1 LTTFQAR
8 DIIRPEPAGW
18 NKVKTIISVRAIS
31 CLQPT
36 GICLSTITG
45 PTQTMQPLPR
55 QEGRVTL
62 FALLLIVFAAS
73 MSYWLWRAHAQVSL
87 EIELACRIPAA
98 ETCVSAKA
106 RYMDSFYAAW
116 FSQMFPWILPF
127 IPAFIYVFFFRWLR
141 RNKQPPVA

>member
-1 LTTFQAR
+1 
-8 DIIRPEPAGW
+8 
-18 NKVKTIISVRAIS
+18 
-31 CLQPT
+31 
-36 GICLSTITG
+36 
-45 PTQTMQPLPR
+45 MQPLSQPLSR
-55 QEGRVTL
+55 QEGRATL

-98 ETCVSAKA
+98 DACVSAKA
-106 RYMDSFYAAW
+106 RYMDNFYAAW

>member
-1 LTTFQAR
+1 M
-8 DIIRPEPAGW
+8 
-18 NKVKTIISVRAIS
+18 
-31 CLQPT
+31 QP
-36 GICLSTITG
+36 LS
-45 PTQTMQPLPR
+45 QPLPR

-87 EIELACRIPAA
+87 EIELSCRIPTTEA
-98 ETCVSAKA
+98 CVSAKA